1 MERDIVH
8 ALATAVIPAILT
20 LGLVWWCSE
29 FRRPEMLHKR
39 PWYLVL
45 IITTAMWV
53 ALTATVF
60 VTEL

>member
-1 MERDIVH
+1 MELDVVH
-8 ALATAVIPAILT
+8 ALATAVLPAILT

-29 FRRPEMLHKR
+29 FRRPETFRNR

-45 IITTAMWV
+45 IVTTAMWV
-53 ALTATVF
+53 ALTAVVF

>member
-1 MERDIVH
+1 MKPDLIH
-8 ALATAVIPAILT
+8 ALATAVIPATLA

-29 FRRPEMLHKR
+29 FRRPETLRKR

-45 IITTAMWV
+45 IVTTAMWL
-53 ALTATVF
+53 ALTAAVF